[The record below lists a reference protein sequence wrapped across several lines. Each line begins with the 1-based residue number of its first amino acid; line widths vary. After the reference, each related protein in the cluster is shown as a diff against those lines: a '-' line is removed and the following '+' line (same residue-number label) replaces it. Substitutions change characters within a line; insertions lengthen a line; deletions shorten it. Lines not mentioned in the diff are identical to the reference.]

1 MRSVVSYFKLAAF
14 ALCLSCFFIMTLP
27 LVPWLQRG
35 SRKVRPILMKA
46 TSLASVFMT
55 RVLGLEVEVVGEK
68 DAFYAP
74 GARLMVS
81 NHMSYVDV
89 LLLATQRPACF
100 VTSQEIKETP
110 GLGIICQAGGCLF
123 VNRKNRR
130 NLGGEVKE
138 LSEAMRAGMSVT
150 IFPEATSSNGHGVLK
165 FRRPLFN
172 AAIDAGVPVLPLTL
186 NYLSID
192 DVPVGPDNR
201 DVICWYG
208 DMPFFSHIMT
218 LFKSKK
224 IKAQIVV
231 GKLLPP
237 TIEVTELTEV
247 SYEQVV
253 KHFKP
258 LGPPPVS

>member
-1 MRSVVSYFKLAAF
+1 
-14 ALCLSCFFIMTLP
+14 
-27 LVPWLQRG
+27 
-35 SRKVRPILMKA
+35 
-46 TSLASVFMT
+46 
-55 RVLGLEVEVVGEK
+55 
-68 DAFYAP
+68 
-74 GARLMVS
+74 MVS

-89 LLLATQRPACF
+89 LLLASQRPACF

-138 LSEAMRAGMSVT
+138 LSEAMRDGMTVT

-172 AAIDAGVPVLPLTL
+172 AAIDANVPVLPITI

-192 DVPVGPDNR
+192 GVPLQSTNR

-208 DMPFFSHIMT
+208 DMPFFPHIMS
-218 LFKSKK
+218 LFSTKK
-224 IKAQIVV
+224 IRAQVVV
-231 GKLLPP
+231 GKPLSPAL
-237 TIEVTELTEV
+237 EVTELADLSYAHV
-247 SYEQVV
+247 SSQ
-253 KHFKP
+253 FKT
-258 LGPPPVS
+258 LGPP